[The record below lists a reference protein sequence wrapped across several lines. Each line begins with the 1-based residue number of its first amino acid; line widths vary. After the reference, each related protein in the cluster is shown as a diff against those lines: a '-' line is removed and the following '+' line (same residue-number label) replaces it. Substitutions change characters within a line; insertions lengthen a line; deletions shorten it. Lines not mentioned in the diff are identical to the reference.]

1 MKKVILGSFIFLAG
15 ILSAAFILA
24 GSLANDLMIN
34 GQHSSIWIISQYGL
48 LPALAVF
55 LCMAIAGLVLAI
67 WGLFNQDDKNNF

>member
-1 MKKVILGSFIFLAG
+1 MKKVILGSSIFLAG

-48 LPALAVF
+48 MPALAVF
-55 LCMAIAGLVLAI
+55 LCVAIAGLVLAI